1 MRPQSFHF
9 RLNLG
14 VLAIVALTMTLAPA
28 AEATNGYFTHGYGT
42 IAKALAG
49 AGVAMPQDTLAA
61 GTNPAGL
68 AFLGKRYD
76 IGVSVFGPNRSY
88 TVEGNPSGFP
98 GTFGLAPGQG
108 GKRIHLL
115 LHSPVR
121 CQLAAQRGQFSGIRS
136 LRTRRYEH

>member
-98 GTFGLAPGQG
+98 GTFGLAPGKVESESTSFFIPQLGANWQLNEANFLGVVIYGHG
-108 GKRIHLL
+108 G
-115 LHSPVR
+115 
-121 CQLAAQRGQFSGIRS
+121 
-136 LRTRRYEH
+136 

>member
-1 MRPQSFHF
+1 MRPLLSKF
-9 RLNLG
+9 RLGLG
-14 VLAIVALTMTLAPA
+14 IIATLALAITLVPA

-76 IGVSVFGPNRSY
+76 I
-88 TVEGNPSGFP
+88 
-98 GTFGLAPGQG
+98 
-108 GKRIHLL
+108 
-115 LHSPVR
+115 
-121 CQLAAQRGQFSGIRS
+121 
-136 LRTRRYEH
+136 